1 MGLLYVFPVSMEE
14 KDFVEVSDQ
23 KITLKSYGLPYLFWG
38 YAFAILLMVFF
49 MFLAIKAPVLKLI
62 QLGDETDALLGYA
75 LLTFLGMIPLF
86 LLAFFFFEKRI
97 IKTKEIL
104 RLEYRIYGLKVF
116 SETFSPS
123 AEAPFSV
130 APFLSSPNLARIN
143 GDQEASGFQ
152 NKGYFVLWLLTAE
165 GKKINIDRHS
175 RKADLLRLEEL
186 LRHI

>member
-1 MGLLYVFPVSMEE
+1 MGLLYVFPVSLDE
-14 KDFVEVSDQ
+14 KDFVEVTQQ

-62 QLGDETDALLGYA
+62 QLGDETDSMLGYA
-75 LLTFLGMIPLF
+75 LLSFLCLIPIF

-97 IKTKEIL
+97 IKTKEIV

-116 SETFSPS
+116 SENFKPALQT
-123 AEAPFSV
+123 PFSV

-152 NKGYFVLWLLTAE
+152 NKGYFVLWLLTAD

-175 RKADLLRLEEL
+175 RKADLIKLEEL
-186 LRHI
+186 LTQV